1 MRGTNTVSRL
11 RGQNHIS
18 VTLFS
23 GWFHPTAQGRI
34 PLGAPN
40 PYPQGAGLGFA
51 QYDAAMSKPIPGTT
65 GGHRGQG
72 VPGEWGVPALSR
84 APQLPGAGSELL
96 VLTPHHSLL
105 PLQLSPSLPKTPGKA
120 GGSDG
125 WGGGI
130 EAGGGPNVLSPK
142 ETFSAQVAYMKNLRE
157 GASLSYW
164 RNITAKC
171 FRGCFTSLIVKKLKR

>member
-1 MRGTNTVSRL
+1 MCPSMCAGSPNCGAFPAPTSEPGLGVWDQHGVAA

-23 GWFHPTAQGRI
+23 GWFHPTAQERI

-51 QYDAAMSKPIPGTT
+51 QYDAARSKPIPGTT

-72 VPGEWGVPALSR
+72 VPGERGVPALSR
-84 APQLPGAGSELL
+84 APPLPGAGSELL

-105 PLQLSPSLPKTPGKA
+105 PLQLSPNLPKTPGKPEA
-120 GGSDG
+120 PMGGVG
-125 WGGGI
+125 ELKLGG
-130 EAGGGPNVLSPK
+130 V
-142 ETFSAQVAYMKNLRE
+142 QM
-157 GASLSYW
+157 
-164 RNITAKC
+164 C
-171 FRGCFTSLIVKKLKR
+171 